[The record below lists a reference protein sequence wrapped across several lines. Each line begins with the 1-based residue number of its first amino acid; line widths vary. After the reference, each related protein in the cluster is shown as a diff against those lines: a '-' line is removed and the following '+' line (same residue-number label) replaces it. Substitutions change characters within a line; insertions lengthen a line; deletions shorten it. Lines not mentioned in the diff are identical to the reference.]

1 MLRVSKSA
9 RARALTHLQD
19 EKAVVVE
26 VDPALAEQLRDLRS
40 AASDARVNFLCSSS
54 DVEISPRARASVCGL
69 VVEVIL

>member
-54 DVEISPRARASVCGL
+54 DVEISPRARASVNCEGL
-69 VVEVIL
+69 SSR